1 MFDKW
6 LNLDEVDAQTLLSAL
21 SEGCRRYLAGYPCG
35 GFSDEA
41 QTLLD
46 LTEQYPGDTGVLAA
60 LLLNRMTLNPG
71 EGIYLDAGHLHAYV
85 RGTGVEIMANSDN
98 VLRGGMTTKNVN
110 RDELM
115 RVLRFDPIS
124 PPIVRAE
131 PLADS
136 SWNAVI
142 LHYPTP
148 AQEFRLRRVEIDGSS
163 AVGSAGCAIMH
174 AALRFSSA
182 RRERAGSLSREWKPS
197 TPDVSSW
204 WNRVNRFGCRPAR
217 R

>member
-1 MFDKW
+1 
-6 LNLDEVDAQTLLSAL
+6 
-21 SEGCRRYLAGYPCG
+21 
-35 GFSDEA
+35 
-41 QTLLD
+41 
-46 LTEQYPGDTGVLAA
+46 
-60 LLLNRMTLNPG
+60 
-71 EGIYLDAGHLHAYV
+71 
-85 RGTGVEIMANSDN
+85 MANSDN

-163 AVGSAGCAIMH
+163 AVGSGGVRNYARCPQILLCTKGTCRITVEGVETIDAGCVFVVEQGESIWVPAGATVSFTSDGVDARCLSPLDLEAICGQT
-174 AALRFSSA
+174 SI
-182 RRERAGSLSREWKPS
+182 
-197 TPDVSSW
+197 
-204 WNRVNRFGCRPAR
+204 RVNRASEGDGPGSVSDPGPPCHRSARKALLLISRRSMSHLRSSNPYSSLFSAASTAAR

>member
-71 EGIYLDAGHLHAYV
+71 EGIYLDAGTCTPMCVAQ
-85 RGTGVEIMANSDN
+85 AW
-98 VLRGGMTTKNVN
+98 K
-110 RDELM
+110 
-115 RVLRFDPIS
+115 
-124 PPIVRAE
+124 
-131 PLADS
+131 
-136 SWNAVI
+136 SW
-142 LHYPTP
+142 PTP
-148 AQEFRLRRVEIDGSS
+148 TMYYV
-163 AVGSAGCAIMH
+163 AG
-174 AALRFSSA
+174 
-182 RRERAGSLSREWKPS
+182 
-197 TPDVSSW
+197 
-204 WNRVNRFGCRPAR
+204 
-217 R
+217 